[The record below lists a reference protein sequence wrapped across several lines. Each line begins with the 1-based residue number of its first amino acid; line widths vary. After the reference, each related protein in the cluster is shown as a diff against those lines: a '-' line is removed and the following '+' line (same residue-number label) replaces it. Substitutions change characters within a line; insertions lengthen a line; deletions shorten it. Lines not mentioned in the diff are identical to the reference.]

1 MPAIKH
7 IVWRLG
13 ASWEATDAAELSQR
27 TEPRKAASQQLMW
40 VRLVSGVKDDAVHR
54 RVHHPVKGDR
64 QFHNAEAR
72 PEVSAR
78 NGGRGDDGGTE
89 LLCDLVKLSTRER
102 LEAGGAVEASEQ

>member
-27 TEPRKAASQQLMW
+27 TEPRKATSQQLMW
-40 VRLVSGVKDDAVHR
+40 VRLVSGVKDDAIHR

-64 QFHNAEAR
+64 QLHNAEAR
-72 PEVSAR
+72 SEMPTG
-78 NGGRGDDGGTE
+78 NGGRGDDGGAK
-89 LLCDLVKLSTRER
+89 LLCDLVKLC
-102 LEAGGAVEASEQ
+102 A